1 MITTYVRNAFIIL
14 ATAGFLTACIE
25 KPRTDENRLQRFE
38 YRIGFPNA
46 GNAWA
51 KERALEVIR
60 GAKFEIVAVFND
72 LNDSDIAQALI
83 DASNRKVRVGVGGDQ
98 RNENQTNG
106 FQLLKNQRSSNRF
119 LDQRTAN
126 QRALAAAN
134 KATADE
140 ILRTRLNF
148 NRQNR
153 SAEYNASP
161 YDGRVEYNFI
171 TADSAN
177 CWLSTGGANPA
188 AFSSGG
194 TWTVSF
200 YFQSN
205 DLCRDLT
212 NEGTQLAFG
221 GLFGDEGKPAFGTFR
236 NSKAQVDPNFY
247 FRIDDLAFYL
257 WFAPQ
262 ERPSVPV
269 INELLRAEDSIY
281 FGARALTQDII
292 NDVQNHSANRS
303 HILNALEYK
312 ARLPAVYGKN
322 FTLKGVIGNEGDSN
336 LTSVPNYLATAPEYA
351 WHKWNSFTV
360 AYNTLVSSSCPTV
373 NGTQINVPYESDD
386 TALGVQGFTT
396 ENNTVNLTSIHCDLQ
411 TLRNTVNGSATN
423 TSALSFRRA
432 NLALPFNAFLIDKN
446 GRRPRV
452 VLMSSDLRR
461 RYYFD
466 SGNVQDAEPKRTR
479 NDYYAITDA
488 FVLVIE
494 PAVPGYRK
502 SIFDDFEKLLDDF
515 YAQGVDTW

>member
-1 MITTYVRNAFIIL
+1 MRKGYIIHL
-14 ATAGFLTACIE
+14 AILCSAAPLMNGCIE

-38 YRIGFPNA
+38 YRIGFPNT
-46 GNAWA
+46 GNPWA

-72 LNDSDIAQALI
+72 LNDADIAQALI
-83 DASNRKVRVGVGGDQ
+83 DAANRKVRVGVGGDQ
-98 RNENQTNG
+98 RNENQANG
-106 FQLLKNQRSSNRF
+106 FQLLKNQRSTNRF

-126 QRALAAAN
+126 QRALVASNQAA
-134 KATADE
+134 ADE

-153 SAEYNASP
+153 SAEFNASP

-188 AFSSGG
+188 AFAAGG
-194 TWTVSF
+194 TWTVTF
-200 YFQSN
+200 FFQSN
-205 DLCRDLT
+205 DLCRDLN

-221 GLFGDEGKPAFGTFR
+221 GLFGDEGAPSFGNFR

-292 NDVQNHSANRS
+292 NDIENHSANRS

-312 ARLPAVYGKN
+312 ARLPAVYGKS
-322 FTLKGVIGNEGDSN
+322 FTLKGVIGNESDSN
-336 LTSVPNYLATAPEYA
+336 LTLVPNPTPPPEYVP
-351 WHKWNSFTV
+351 V
-360 AYNTLVSSSCPTV
+360 AYNTLVSGSCPTV
-373 NGTQINVPYESDD
+373 NGTDINLPYVADD
-386 TALGVQGFTT
+386 IGYTFQSNI
-396 ENNTVNLTSIHCDLQ
+396 NNLSSIHCDLQ

-432 NLALPFNAFLIDKN
+432 GIALPFNTFLIDKN
-446 GRRPRV
+446 GRRPRII
-452 VLMSSDLRR
+452 LMSSDLRR
-461 RYYFD
+461 RYYYD
-466 SGNVQDAEPKRTR
+466 PGNSQDAEPRRTR
-479 NDYYAITDA
+479 NDFFAITDA

-494 PAVPGYRK
+494 PAVPGYRR
-502 SIFDDFEKLLDDF
+502 SIFDDFERLLDDF